1 MAIILRILDFMVVL
15 LVVMNVSRAVWKAQS
30 LVLSVFVTAA
40 VAIFGLV
47 SLLAASGLTA
57 GSAFHQGALLVFLVA
72 IAVATNMSRASKP
85 VQ

>member
-1 MAIILRILDFMVVL
+1 MAIILRILDLVVVL

-57 GSAFHQGALLVFLVA
+57 GSAFDQGALLAFLVA
-72 IAVATNMSRASKP
+72 FTRT
-85 VQ
+85 